1 MQRKLKIYYTSDIH
15 GCFSPVDYASGAR
28 TASGLANC
36 ASNFTRDENMLII
49 DGGDTLQGSPFTYWL
64 YSKRRGGE
72 CVPARIMNLAGY
84 NFVTLGNHDFNY
96 GKAEI
101 ERYLAELNAKCL
113 CANVEGIK
121 GVEKTALVT
130 LGNGLKVG
138 LTGVTSHFVTLWE
151 KPENLAGIQ
160 VSDAFLAA
168 KAALSELETMG
179 AELTICI
186 YHGGYENDV
195 SSGAPLSATGEN
207 QGWRMCQELGYD
219 ILLCGH
225 QHMAAENLRIG
236 GTYTCQPPDKARQYI
251 ELDAAVD
258 DDGKISARSTLRET
272 GAVTAP
278 ALWDYLAPLER
289 ETAQWLDVP
298 VGHLDTALLPNEHV
312 QMAAQ
317 GSLIAN
323 FFNQVQLEAS
333 GADISCTSLG
343 NTVKG
348 FEKDVSIRDI
358 VSTYVFPNTLK
369 VLRIKRAGLK
379 AALERSMEYFTVT
392 PEGVLTVSD
401 SFLRPIEQ
409 HFNYD
414 YISGVKVTADLRK
427 PCGERVLSIK
437 YKGEE
442 LAEDKE
448 LSICLNNYRATGAG
462 GYEVYA
468 GCELMREIP
477 TEIAELIID
486 YVTRHGDI
494 TVDKTKWLDIIY

>member
-1 MQRKLKIYYTSDIH
+1 MQRELKIYYTSDIH

-36 ASNFTRDENMLII
+36 VSNFTADGNTLII

-84 NFVTLGNHDFNY
+84 SFVTLGNHDFNY
-96 GKAEI
+96 GRAEI
-101 ERYLAELNAKCL
+101 ERYLAELDAKCL

-130 LGNGLKVG
+130 LGNGLNVG
-138 LTGVTSHFVTLWE
+138 LTGVTSHYVTLWE

-160 VSDAFLAA
+160 VSDAFSAA
-168 KAALSELETMG
+168 KAAMDEIKAMG
-179 AELTICI
+179 AELTLCI
-186 YHGGYENDV
+186 YHGGFENDV
-195 SSGAPLSATGEN
+195 ASGAPLSATSEN
-207 QGWRMCQELGYD
+207 QGWRMCQELDFD
-219 ILLCGH
+219 ILLCAH
-225 QHMAAENLRIG
+225 QHMAAENLCVN
-236 GTYTCQPPDKARQYI
+236 GTFTCQPPDKARQYI

-258 DDGKISARSTLRET
+258 DAGRVSAHSALRAA
-272 GAVTAP
+272 GGVTSP

-289 ETAQWLDVP
+289 ETADWLDLP
-298 VGHLDTALLPNEHV
+298 VGHLDTELLPGTQLE
-312 QMAAQ
+312 MAAH

-348 FEKDVSIRDI
+348 FAQEVSIRDI

-369 VLRIKRAGLK
+369 TLRIKRAGLK
-379 AALERSMEYFTVT
+379 AALERSMEYFTIT
-392 PEGVLTVSD
+392 PDGALAISE

-414 YISGVKVTADLRK
+414 YIAGIKVTADLRR
-427 PCGERVLSIK
+427 PRGERVVSIK
-437 YKGEE
+437 YKGGE

-468 GCELMREIP
+468 ECELVREIP

-486 YVTRHGDI
+486 YVTRHGSI